1 MKLREACPLGGVT
14 REPSVWHRPRVRAT
28 TQRATTKPAATKKVA
43 TAKAAPRKKAATEDA
58 VSEKRVRRTA
68 EDARSAILDAANKR
82 MAEVGPGG
90 LRLQDVA
97 ADVGVSHPTI
107 LHHFGSREGLVAAV
121 VHRAIDELHASLV
134 EEIGKDRR
142 GEKPVLEMLEAAA
155 RVLGPMGHAR
165 VVAWLSLS
173 GEISDTRGA
182 DNLEMIARAA
192 HEVRRQ
198 HHGEDTPPYED
209 MYFVIILS
217 ALALFGD
224 VVVGPMLYP
233 PEDASQRERRGKRF
247 RAWLAKLLQSHLERG
262 EAEMAA
268 ARKSKNGRGP

>member
-1 MKLREACPLGGVT
+1 
-14 REPSVWHRPRVRAT
+14 
-28 TQRATTKPAATKKVA
+28 
-43 TAKAAPRKKAATEDA
+43 
-58 VSEKRVRRTA
+58 
-68 EDARSAILDAANKR
+68 

-121 VHRAIDELHASLV
+121 VHRSVDALHASLV
-134 EEIGKDRR
+134 EEIGKGRR

-165 VVAWLSLS
+165 VVAWLSLA
-173 GEISDTRGA
+173 GEIPDTRGSE
-182 DNLEMIARAA
+182 NIETIARAA
-192 HEVRRQ
+192 HELRRH

-233 PEDASQRERRGKRF
+233 PEDERARERRGKRF
-247 RAWLAKLLQSHLERG
+247 RTWLARLIQTHLERG
-262 EAEMAA
+262 EQDMLA
-268 ARKSKNGRGP
+268 ARKTTTKRRRR